1 MFKSLLAFFN
11 HNSKK
16 IIVSEI
22 KELLKSLEVYKK
34 YKCRWDA
41 VKNIECIETLLN
53 VLKKIDEKEYNK
65 IAQET
70 RNKFTFKE

>member
-1 MFKSLLAFFN
+1 MVKRLQTFFN

-22 KELLKSLEVYKK
+22 KELLKSLETYKK
-34 YKCRWDA
+34 YKCRWDV
-41 VKNIECIETLLN
+41 VKNIECIETLLK
-53 VLKKIDEKEYNK
+53 VLKKIDEKEYDK

-70 RNKFTFKE
+70 RNKFTFEE